1 MSTGNAIF
9 YSPLP
14 TTTLVPLEDPFID
27 DRGIIQN
34 LLHRNIGSVV
44 VITSTPGSTRASHW
58 HKKDWHFCF
67 VVSGGI
73 DYFEREVDSQAC
85 PRYQRIKEGELF
97 FTPPRME
104 HEMYF
109 PVATTFLTL
118 ANLHRSPAEY
128 EDDLVRLPAKLREV
142 YVLAVGK
149 VP

>member
-1 MSTGNAIF
+1 MINNPE
-9 YSPLP
+9 PLP
-14 TTTLVPLEDPFID
+14 RFTLVPLDAPFID

-34 LLHRNIGSVV
+34 IVHRDIGSVV

-58 HKKDWHFCF
+58 HRSDWHYCF
-67 VVSGGI
+67 VMSGRI
-73 DYFEREVDSQAC
+73 DYFEREVDSKAC
-85 PRYQRIKEGELF
+85 PRFQVIKEGELF

-118 ANLHRSPAEY
+118 ANLHRSPAAY
-128 EDDLVRLPAKLREV
+128 EDDLVRLPTKLREA
-142 YVLAVGK
+142 YVLAMGK